1 MNHPPLVS
9 PWLDPTSIFELFRG
23 NYATE
28 ILTAAVA
35 HFRVFEHLKD
45 EPLTPDAL
53 RRTLGL
59 SERPATVLITA
70 LRAMKLLTLD
80 GQGRLSA
87 TELASEHLTPG
98 AFFDVSGYI
107 ALASESPGTLRM
119 VECLKSNRPLGADDP
134 EDGAAFIYR
143 EGIESAMEQEKS
155 ARKLTL
161 ALAGRARNVAPVLAE
176 KYSLVGSRLLVDV
189 GGGTGI
195 YAIACLLRNPGL
207 RAIVWDRPE
216 VLKIAREMAEEHG
229 VLERLECQAG
239 DMFRDPVPAGADVIL
254 LSNVLHD
261 WDADEAFALVSRCA
275 QALPIGGKLLIHDVL
290 LDDALD
296 GPLAVALYSAA
307 LFQMTEGRAYSAG
320 EYRTWLRDAGCVPDA
335 IFPTL
340 IHCGLLPGI
349 KVEDTPAR

>member
-9 PWLDPTSIFELFRG
+9 PWLDPTGIFELFRG

-28 ILTAAVA
+28 LLTAAVA
-35 HFRVFEHLKD
+35 HFHVFDHLKD

-53 RRTLGL
+53 RRALGI

-70 LRAMKLLTLD
+70 LRAMQLLTLD
-80 GQGRLSA
+80 NQGRLA
-87 TELASEHLTPG
+87 PTELASEHLTPG

-107 ALASESPGTLRM
+107 ALAAEAPGTLQM
-119 VECLKSNRPLGADDP
+119 VESLRSNRPLGSDDP
-134 EDGAAFIYR
+134 DDGAAFIFR
-143 EGIESAMEQEKS
+143 DGIESAMESEQS
-155 ARKLTL
+155 ARRLTL

-176 KYSLVGSRLLVDV
+176 KYSLEGSRLLIDV

-195 YAIACLLRNPGL
+195 YAIAWLLRNPSL

-216 VLKIAREMAEEHG
+216 VLKIAQEMAEKHG
-229 VLERLECQAG
+229 VLDRLQCLPG

-254 LSNVLHD
+254 LSNILHD
-261 WDADEAFALVSRCA
+261 WDTSECFSLVSRCA
-275 QALPIGGKLLIHDVL
+275 QALPIGGKLLIHDVF

-296 GPLAVALYSAA
+296 GPLPVALYSAA
-307 LFQMTEGRAYSAG
+307 LFQLTEGRAYSAA
-320 EYRTWLRDAGCVPDA
+320 EYRTWLRDAGCVADT
-335 IFPTL
+335 ILPTL

-349 KVEDTPAR
+349 KAEDSPAG